1 MDDIYNIDWVN
12 IDGNHIHK
20 TAIINRDF
28 VTMGT
33 GNVIGPYTCIGTN
46 GEIRGKDFR
55 EFKGR
60 VSIGDN
66 NTISE
71 HVTIQRPFEA
81 DEETFIGDEN
91 IIMAHAHI
99 GHHAYIAFASEICTS
114 VVIGGYV
121 EVWNRAKIKIG
132 SLIRN
137 RVVIGC
143 DAIIGMGSVV
153 TKDVMANTVVYGN
166 PARQKSDN

>member
-20 TAIINRDF
+20 TAIINREF

-60 VSIGDN
+60 VWIGDN

-71 HVTIQRPFEA
+71 HVTIQRPFE
-81 DEETFIGDEN
+81 EMRETYMGDDN

-99 GHHAYIAFASEICTS
+99 GHDAMIGHCCEICTS
-114 VVIGGYV
+114 VVIGGYAK
-121 EVWNRAKIKIG
+121 VWNSVKIKMG
-132 SLIRN
+132 SIIRN
-137 RVVIGC
+137 RIIIESF
-143 DAIIGMGSVV
+143 AIIGMGSIV
-153 TKDVMANTVVYGN
+153 TKDVAVGAIVYGN
-166 PARQKSDN
+166 PAKQKSDN

>member
-1 MDDIYNIDWVN
+1 MDDIYNIDWIN

-60 VSIGDN
+60 VWIGNN

-71 HVTIQRPFEA
+71 HVTIQRPFE
-81 DEETFIGDEN
+81 EGEGTYIGHYN

-99 GHHAYIAFASEICTS
+99 GHNVSIWHDCEICTS
-114 VVIGGYV
+114 AVIGGYV
-121 EVWNRAKIKIG
+121 EVWDRAKIKIG
-132 SLIRN
+132 SIIRN
-137 RVVIGC
+137 RVTVGF

-153 TKDVMANTVVYGN
+153 TKDVAHGAVVYGN
-166 PARQKSDN
+166 PAKQKSDN

>member
-1 MDDIYNIDWVN
+1 MTDIYDNEWVN
-12 IDGNHIHK
+12 IDGNFVHH

-60 VSIGDN
+60 IEIGN
-66 NTISE
+66 NNVISE
-71 HVTIQRPFEA
+71 HVTIQRPFEQHYA
-81 DEETFIGDEN
+81 TRIGDGN

-99 GHHAYIAFASEICTS
+99 GHDAFISNGCEICTA
-114 VVIGGYV
+114 VVVGGYAG
-121 EVWNRAKIKIG
+121 VWDGAKIKIG
-132 SLIRN
+132 CVIRN
-137 RVVIGC
+137 RVTIG
-143 DAIIGMGSVV
+143 AKSVVGMGSVV
-153 TKDVMANTVVYGN
+153 TKNVEKGTVVYGN
-166 PARQKSDN
+166 PAKPKLE

>member
-1 MDDIYNIDWVN
+1 MDDIYNIDWIN

-71 HVTIQRPFEA
+71 HVTIQRPFE
-81 DEETFIGDEN
+81 EGWQTYVGDNN
-91 IIMAHAHI
+91 IIMSHAHI
-99 GHHAYIAFASEICTS
+99 GHNALISDGCEICTS
-114 VVIGGYV
+114 VVIGGYARV
-121 EVWNRAKIKIG
+121 GSRAKIKIG

-137 RVVIGC
+137 RISIGFH
-143 DAIIGMGSVV
+143 AIIGMGSVV
-153 TKDVMANTVVYGN
+153 TKDVANGAVVYGN
-166 PARQKSDN
+166 PAKQKID

>member
-1 MDDIYNIDWVN
+1 MDDIYNIDWIN

-20 TAIINRDF
+20 TAIINREF

-60 VSIGDN
+60 VWIGNN

-71 HVTIQRPFEA
+71 HVTIQRPFE
-81 DEETFIGDEN
+81 EMRETYMGDDN

-99 GHHAYIAFASEICTS
+99 GHDVMIGDGCEICTS
-114 VVIGGYV
+114 VVIGGYA
-121 EVWNRAKIKIG
+121 EVLDRAKIKMG
-132 SLIRN
+132 SIIRN
-137 RVVIGC
+137 RVVIGY
-143 DAIIGMGSVV
+143 DAIIGMGSVL
-153 TKDVMANTVVYGN
+153 TKDVIANTVVYGN
-166 PARQKSDN
+166 PARQKID

>member
-1 MDDIYNIDWVN
+1 MDDIYNIDWIN

-20 TAIINRDF
+20 TAIINREF

-60 VSIGDN
+60 VWIGNN

-71 HVTIQRPFEA
+71 HVTIQRPFE
-81 DEETFIGDEN
+81 EMRETYMGDDN

-99 GHHAYIAFASEICTS
+99 GHDVMIGDGCEICTS
-114 VVIGGYV
+114 VVIGGYA
-121 EVWNRAKIKIG
+121 EVLDRAKIKMG
-132 SLIRN
+132 SIIRN
-137 RVVIGC
+137 RVVIGY
-143 DAIIGMGSVV
+143 DAIIGMGSVL
-153 TKDVMANTVVYGN
+153 TKDVIANTVVYGN
-166 PARQKSDN
+166 PAKQKSDN